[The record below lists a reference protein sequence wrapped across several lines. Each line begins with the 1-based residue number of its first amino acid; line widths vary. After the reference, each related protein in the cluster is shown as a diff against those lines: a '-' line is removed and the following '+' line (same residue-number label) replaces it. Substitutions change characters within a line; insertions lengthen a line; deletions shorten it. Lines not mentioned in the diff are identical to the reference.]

1 MAAMKKLISMM
12 VALILILTAM
22 TFVTSASATC
32 SEMYVVSKNGKGV
45 NVRAAPSK
53 QAAVL
58 RQVAYGETVL
68 VDWSY
73 AGNDG
78 WTKVVWGG
86 RGDGYIMSR
95 FLVDY
100 DPGKAPTPSKEEK
113 EKQEAEAEK
122 KKLDKELKSERAVS
136 EYFYIAARPTRAS
149 GWVNFRSGPSKTTSR
164 ISSFGDGKELL
175 VMGETTN
182 WYRVQDPDTQKVGY
196 VHKSYTSK
204 LGKKYVAE
212 TQTTDGGVQQLG
224 TLNVNGEF
232 DLTCKLPEGYN
243 LQVLKARGDR
253 IVAAVLSQDMTKP
266 QLCLSI
272 AYDETYADVER
283 MNDMNDDDLLILEDS
298 FKDMNDVE
306 ISYEQTGYGT
316 KLLVAKET
324 GTDTDFVDILA
335 VYMGYFV
342 EFNMTPNPKAA
353 DQTLSDA
360 QIRMC
365 IDFLTDVDF
374 NPAK

>member
-1 MAAMKKLISMM
+1 M
-12 VALILILTAM
+12 
-22 TFVTSASATC
+22 
-32 SEMYVVSKNGKGV
+32 
-45 NVRAAPSK
+45 
-53 QAAVL
+53 
-58 RQVAYGETVL
+58 
-68 VDWSY
+68 
-73 AGNDG
+73 
-78 WTKVVWGG
+78 
-86 RGDGYIMSR
+86 
-95 FLVDY
+95 
-100 DPGKAPTPSKEEK
+100 
-113 EKQEAEAEK
+113 
-122 KKLDKELKSERAVS
+122 
-136 EYFYIAARPTRAS
+136 
-149 GWVNFRSGPSKTTSR
+149 
-164 ISSFGDGKELL
+164 
-175 VMGETTN
+175 
-182 WYRVQDPDTQKVGY
+182 
-196 VHKSYTSK
+196 
-204 LGKKYVAE
+204 
-212 TQTTDGGVQQLG
+212 
-224 TLNVNGEF
+224 
-232 DLTCKLPEGYN
+232 
-243 LQVLKARGDR
+243 LKARGDR

-266 QLCLSI
+266 QLYLSI

>member
-1 MAAMKKLISMM
+1 MKKFLAA
-12 VALILILTAM
+12 VLILSLITASV
-22 TFVTSASATC
+22 VTALAYSAWGTSV
-32 SEMYVVSKNGKGV
+32 MYVKTANGKPV
-45 NVRAAPSK
+45 NVRSGPGKGYEAIGSAP
-53 QAAVL
+53 
-58 RQVAYGETVL
+58 YGHQVL

-86 RGDGYIMSR
+86 RDDGYIMSR

-266 QLCLSI
+266 QLYLSI

-335 VYMGYFV
+335 VYKGYFV

>member
-1 MAAMKKLISMM
+1 MKKFLAA
-12 VALILILTAM
+12 VLILSLITASV
-22 TFVTSASATC
+22 VTALAYSAWGTSV
-32 SEMYVVSKNGKGV
+32 MYVKTANGKPV
-45 NVRAAPSK
+45 NVRSGPGKGYEAIGSAP
-53 QAAVL
+53 
-58 RQVAYGETVL
+58 YGHQVL

-149 GWVNFRSGPSKTTSR
+149 GWVNLRSGPSKTTSR
-164 ISSFGDGKELL
+164 ISFFGDGKELL

-266 QLCLSI
+266 QLYLSI

-335 VYMGYFV
+335 VYKGYFV